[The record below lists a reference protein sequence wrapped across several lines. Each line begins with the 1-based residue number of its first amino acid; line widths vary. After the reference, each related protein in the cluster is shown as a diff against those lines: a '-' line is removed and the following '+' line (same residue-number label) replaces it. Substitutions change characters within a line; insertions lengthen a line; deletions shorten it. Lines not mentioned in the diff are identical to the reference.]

1 MKVGNGRQ
9 VRSFFMCELGI
20 LYYYCYY
27 FFFVCLRKYLRKV
40 NKAKRETERRV
51 SYFFDELNETSR
63 TCVTFLTV
71 VFIAVCCFGA
81 FMARCLGDTCSHYT
95 LAR

>member
-1 MKVGNGRQ
+1 MEDKYEVFLCVNWGFYIII
-9 VRSFFMCELGI
+9 VI
-20 LYYYCYY
+20 T
-27 FFFVCLRKYLRKV
+27 FFVCLRKYLRKV